1 MFRKIGRTFK
11 EAFWGLTHHLAMA
24 ISTANAITITLVLV
38 SVLTVLIANVS
49 QITYDV
55 EDDIQLYV
63 KIEKSVEDSEI
74 EAMQSKVSRIAGVE
88 NVEYSDADAELD
100 RFIAA
105 YGESGEMYE
114 VYRDDNPLSRVFIV
128 KIADGYSLAD
138 VSKQISTVDG
148 IESVD
153 FGGATVEDFVKLLN
167 GTRKVGLVFALA
179 LTLLAIFLIYNTIK
193 ITINSRK
200 EEIGIMRL
208 VGATN
213 GYIRS
218 PLVLEGIFIGILGAL
233 IPILLTIFGYQY
245 IYTTMDGQ
253 LVSGILKLLPVFP
266 FTLYVSGFILAMG
279 ILVGLVGSYLSASR
293 YLRWKR

>member
-1 MFRKIGRTFK
+1 MFRRIGRTFK

-138 VSKQISTVDG
+138 VSKQISTVEG

-213 GYIRS
+213 GYIRA

-279 ILVGLVGSYLSASR
+279 MLVGLVGSYLSASR

>member
-1 MFRKIGRTFK
+1 MFRRIGRTFK

-105 YGESGEMYE
+105 YGESGKMYE

-138 VSKQISTVDG
+138 VSKQISTVEG

-213 GYIRS
+213 GYIRA

-279 ILVGLVGSYLSASR
+279 MLVGLVGSYLSASR

>member
-1 MFRKIGRTFK
+1 MFRRISRTFK
-11 EAFWGLTHHLAMA
+11 EAFWGLSHHLAMA

-38 SVLTVLIANVS
+38 SVLTILITNVG

-63 KIEKSVEDSEI
+63 KINNDVEDSEI
-74 EAMQSKVSRIAGVE
+74 ATMQGKVSRIAGVE

-105 YGESGEMYE
+105 YGEAGKMYE

-128 KIADGYSLAD
+128 KIANGYSLAD

-148 IESVD
+148 IDSVD

-167 GTRKVGLVFALA
+167 GTREVGFVFALA

-213 GYIRS
+213 GYIRA
-218 PLVLEGIFIGILGAL
+218 PLVLEGIFIGILGAI

-279 ILVGLVGSYLSASR
+279 VLVGLVGSFLSASR

>member
-1 MFRKIGRTFK
+1 MFRRIGRTFK

-105 YGESGEMYE
+105 YGESGKMYE

-138 VSKQISTVDG
+138 VSKQISTVEG
-148 IESVD
+148 IDSVD

-213 GYIRS
+213 GYIRA

-279 ILVGLVGSYLSASR
+279 MLVGLVGSYLSASR